1 MLIFE
6 EKSPVYYYR
15 KPDSMN
21 ICLTKITQRY
31 RLQRGSQHP

>member
-6 EKSPVYYYR
+6 EKSPVYYR